1 MVALV
6 TLQGNTATCLSAAA
20 NPAESS
26 MEWNYTLDGNL
37 GCSHITE
44 HLLKFPLVV
53 ALNLDPTNDN
63 IVWRSNTEKK
73 YGSYLLF
80 NQIHLAGGS

>member
-26 MEWNYTLDGNL
+26 MEWNYMLDGNL

-53 ALNLDPTNDN
+53 ALNLDPTIDMFGE
-63 IVWRSNTEKK
+63 VTQKK
-73 YGSYLLF
+73 IIMEVVCFLTRF
-80 NQIHLAGGS
+80 I

>member
-26 MEWNYTLDGNL
+26 VEWNYMLDGNL

-53 ALNLDPTNDN
+53 ALNLDPTNDMFGE
-63 IVWRSNTEKK
+63 VTQKK
-73 YGSYLLF
+73 IIMEVVCFLTRF
-80 NQIHLAGGS
+80 I

>member
-6 TLQGNTATCLSAAA
+6 TLQGNTASCLSAAA

-26 MEWNYTLDGNL
+26 MEWNYMLDGNL

-53 ALNLDPTNDN
+53 ALNLDPTNDMFGE
-63 IVWRSNTEKK
+63 VTQKK
-73 YGSYLLF
+73 IIMEVVCFLTRF
-80 NQIHLAGGS
+80 I

>member
-26 MEWNYTLDGNL
+26 MEWNYMLDGNL

-53 ALNLDPTNDN
+53 ALNLDPTNDMFGE
-63 IVWRSNTEKK
+63 VTQKK
-73 YGSYLLF
+73 IIMEVVCFLTRF
-80 NQIHLAGGS
+80 I